1 MSLSIQYGRKT
12 EAKLKEVLEEM
23 LAEAF
28 SNGADEDAT
37 GNVANLV
44 GEVLQLVAMCRQYS
58 ALGKHKQY
66 EIHVYASSKGVQ
78 WQYFQ
83 VGQ

>member
-28 SNGADEDAT
+28 SEGSQDDAT
-37 GNVANLV
+37 GRVAALV
-44 GEVLQLVAMCRQYS
+44 GEILQLVAMCRQYR

-66 EIHVYASSKGVQ
+66 EMHVYASSKGVE